1 MEPMDL
7 GGLLTVDTRRAATLN
22 QGDADAARIA
32 LFLAYARDN
41 AQLLGLT
48 DAFGS
53 EPIDVAH
60 AGKLAVRVADGLGM
74 DERAFGKYVETI
86 AAKDLKRALASEY
99 INPGVLEVTGD
110 PGSDG
115 RVSRALDL
123 LEDISSDRNH
133 QIFLAEAELARSV
146 LLGARDGRPIHSV
159 CDPTCGHGGLLV
171 RFHRAAG
178 GAWPVVTATD
188 TDAASIAITSMRL
201 LVDGYRGGFEHVRQA
216 DSFAVGSIPGVGFDA
231 VLCEAPHGSA
241 KREAARTE
249 VDPRILDGMDGRKWV
264 KGDVEGLSLLRA
276 ADLLAEG
283 GTAVVITATGD
294 SYALPQVGLRQRLVE
309 DGLVEACIEIPRRL
323 PYSWQTGLTMWVL
336 SRRGVNGTLLAVLD
350 GDGFQ
355 AECPDFYSSLDSLES
370 SSRWL
375 ADLVTSRREVP
386 FMSTVVSR
394 EKILET
400 PGSPLRFS
408 GYATSID
415 VAGRLREGP
424 SSDEI
429 AARHAEVLA
438 ELAAAEKELDETF
451 SRVVHPPR

>member
-48 DAFGS
+48 DAFDS

-146 LLGARDGRPIHSV
+146 LLGARDGSHR
-159 CDPTCGHGGLLV
+159 DRHGCRKRRNHVNEVARGRVSGWLRACETGRLV
-171 RFHRAAG
+171 RCRLYTRRWFRCRPLR
-178 GAWPVVTATD
+178 GAPW
-188 TDAASIAITSMRL
+188 L
-201 LVDGYRGGFEHVRQA
+201 
-216 DSFAVGSIPGVGFDA
+216 
-231 VLCEAPHGSA
+231 
-241 KREAARTE
+241 REAR
-249 VDPRILDGMDGRKWV
+249 
-264 KGDVEGLSLLRA
+264 
-276 ADLLAEG
+276 
-283 GTAVVITATGD
+283 
-294 SYALPQVGLRQRLVE
+294 
-309 DGLVEACIEIPRRL
+309 
-323 PYSWQTGLTMWVL
+323 
-336 SRRGVNGTLLAVLD
+336 SRSDRG
-350 GDGFQ
+350 
-355 AECPDFYSSLDSLES
+355 
-370 SSRWL
+370 
-375 ADLVTSRREVP
+375 
-386 FMSTVVSR
+386 
-394 EKILET
+394 
-400 PGSPLRFS
+400 
-408 GYATSID
+408 
-415 VAGRLREGP
+415 
-424 SSDEI
+424 
-429 AARHAEVLA
+429 
-438 ELAAAEKELDETF
+438 
-451 SRVVHPPR
+451 